1 MDNYAYERRRQ
12 ARLERLGTND
22 PHCAICGE
30 SDPCCLDLH
39 HVGGRVFACLI
50 IVCATHHRKL
60 EEKKKAHPRASDEPT
75 TLEYRGYLLLGIADF
90 LEELPR
96 FPLTIVATVRETG
109 LHLIDY
115 AQAFRPQSED
125 ERP

>member
-1 MDNYAYERRRQ
+1 VDNYQSERQKQ

-22 PHCAICGE
+22 PHCAICEEG
-30 SDPCCLDLH
+30 DPCCLDLH
-39 HVGGRVFACLI
+39 HVGGRVFDFLI

-60 EEKKKAHPRASDEPT
+60 EEKKKAHPRASDET
-75 TLEYRGYLLLGIADF
+75 NTLEHRGYLLLGIADF

-96 FPLTIVATVRETG
+96 CPLDNVAAIRDTG

-115 AQAFRPQSED
+115 AQAFRPSSED
-125 ERP
+125 EL